1 MTVIGITGPSGA
13 GKTTVLGVLEELGA
27 AVIDCDALY
36 HKLLREDAD
45 LLGRIRDR
53 FGPSVFDR
61 EGNLDR
67 KSLGAVVFHD
77 PAALEELNQLT
88 HAAVL
93 VALDG
98 LLARAEAEGY
108 RTAAI
113 DAIALIESGAAEKCA
128 VTVAVTAPAEVRV
141 KRLMAREGISED
153 YARARVGA
161 QKPDRF
167 YEAHCNY
174 VLRNG
179 GDRLECRRQAQE
191 LFETLLLRRLNNRRS
206 SKK

>member
-36 HKLLREDAD
+36 HRLLREDAA
-45 LLGRIRDR
+45 LLEGIRAR
-53 FGPSVFDR
+53 FGPAVFDS

-67 KSLGAVVFHD
+67 KALGGVVFHD
-77 PAALEELNQLT
+77 PAALAELNRLT

-93 VALDG
+93 AALDG
-98 LLARAEAEGY
+98 LLDRARAEGRPA
-108 RTAAI
+108 AAI
-113 DAIALIESGAAEKCA
+113 DAIALIESGAAARCA

-141 KRLMAREGISED
+141 RRLMAREGVSED
-153 YARARVGA
+153 YARARIAA

-167 YEAHCNY
+167 YEENCGF
-174 VLRNG
+174 VLHNDG
-179 GDRLECRRQAQE
+179 TPEDCRRQARD
-191 LFETLLLRRLNNRRS
+191 LFHTILNP
-206 SKK
+206 KEDI

>member
-36 HKLLREDAD
+36 HRLLREDAA

-53 FGPSVFDR
+53 FGPSVFDAA
-61 EGNLDR
+61 GNLDR
-67 KSLGAVVFHD
+67 KALGSVVFRD
-77 PAALEELNQLT
+77 PAALAELNKLT

-93 VALDG
+93 AAVDK
-98 LLARAEAEGY
+98 LLAQAEREGK
-108 RTAAI
+108 TAAAI

-128 VTVAVTAPAEVRV
+128 VTVAVTAPADVRV
-141 KRLMAREGISED
+141 KRLMAREGVGED
-153 YARARVGA
+153 YARARIAA

-167 YEAHCNY
+167 YEEHCDY
-174 VLRNG
+174 VLRNDG
-179 GDRLECRRQAQE
+179 RPEDCRRQARD
-191 LFETLLLRRLNNRRS
+191 LFNTILHPKEDV
-206 SKK
+206 